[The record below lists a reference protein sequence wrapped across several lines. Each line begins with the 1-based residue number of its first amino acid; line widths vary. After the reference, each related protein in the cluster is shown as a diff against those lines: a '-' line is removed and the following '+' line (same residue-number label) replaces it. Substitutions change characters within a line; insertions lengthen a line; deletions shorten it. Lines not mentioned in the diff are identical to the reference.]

1 MRMWCNRMSYLAGG
15 MQIYATTSESYLQYV
30 LKFDNSTPMTQQC
43 LGCGLEKGSANI
55 FCKETD
61 DKYFRLCGPKQN

>member
-1 MRMWCNRMSYLAGG
+1 MRMWCNKMLYLAGG
-15 MQIYATTSESYLQYV
+15 MQIYATTSESYLQYGQ
-30 LKFDNSTPMTQQC
+30 FDNSIPMTQQC
-43 LGCGLEKGSANI
+43 LGCVLEQGSANI